1 MAFRFLIVT
10 QPYRNSISYD
20 DELFNQYK
28 KEYEKFQRAYKN
40 SMLAL
45 DYNRIELNEV
55 IPEDKKQFIEYMNQ
69 DLNCQNV
76 LSLLNGLLKEAN
88 LALRST
94 DLNTLAKKIKMI
106 KEIMDVLG
114 VKLEYNPLT
123 EKERNVYTL
132 WIEAKKNKDFESAD
146 KYRDILINMGVI

>member
-1 MAFRFLIVT
+1 
-10 QPYRNSISYD
+10 
-20 DELFNQYK
+20 
-28 KEYEKFQRAYKN
+28 
-40 SMLAL
+40 
-45 DYNRIELNEV
+45 
-55 IPEDKKQFIEYMNQ
+55 
-69 DLNCQNV
+69 
-76 LSLLNGLLKEAN
+76 
-88 LALRST
+88 
-94 DLNTLAKKIKMI
+94 MI